1 MSASRIGGNTMA
13 KKKQSIED
21 IIEDIRA
28 SLDILEDKINDIEQC
43 DHEDHDDFDDEEED
57 EDE

>member
-1 MSASRIGGNTMA
+1 MA

-21 IIEDIRA
+21 IIEDIRT

-43 DHEDHDDFDDEEED
+43 NHEDHDDFDDEDED

>member
-1 MSASRIGGNTMA
+1 MA

-21 IIEDIRA
+21 ILEDIRA
-28 SLDILEDKINDIEQC
+28 NLDILEDKINDIEQC
-43 DHEDHDDFDDEEED
+43 DHEDHDDFDDEDED

>member
-1 MSASRIGGNTMA
+1 MA

-21 IIEDIRA
+21 ILEDIRA
-28 SLDILEDKINDIEQC
+28 NLDILEDKINDIEQC
-43 DHEDHDDFDDEEED
+43 DHEDEDFDDEDED

>member
-43 DHEDHDDFDDEEED
+43 DHEDHDDFDDEDENED
-57 EDE
+57 E

>member
-1 MSASRIGGNTMA
+1 MA

-21 IIEDIRA
+21 ILEDIRA

>member
-1 MSASRIGGNTMA
+1 MA

-21 IIEDIRA
+21 ILEDIRA

-43 DHEDHDDFDDEEED
+43 DHEDHDDFDDEDENED
-57 EDE
+57 E

>member
-1 MSASRIGGNTMA
+1 MA

-21 IIEDIRA
+21 LLEDIRA
-28 SLDILEDKINDIEQC
+28 NLDLLEDKINDIEQC
-43 DHEDHDDFDDEEED
+43 ECDSEEDIDDIDDED

>member
-1 MSASRIGGNTMA
+1 MA

-21 IIEDIRA
+21 IIEDIRT
-28 SLDILEDKINDIEQC
+28 SLAILEDKINDIEQC
-43 DHEDHDDFDDEEED
+43 DHEDHDDFDDEDED

>member
-1 MSASRIGGNTMA
+1 MA

-43 DHEDHDDFDDEEED
+43 DHEDHDNFDDEEED

>member
-21 IIEDIRA
+21 ILEDIRA
-28 SLDILEDKINDIEQC
+28 NLDILEDKINDIEQC
-43 DHEDHDDFDDEEED
+43 DHEDHDDFDDEDED

>member
-1 MSASRIGGNTMA
+1 MA

-21 IIEDIRA
+21 ILENIRA

-43 DHEDHDDFDDEEED
+43 DHEDHDDDFDDED
-57 EDE
+57 EDEDE

>member
-1 MSASRIGGNTMA
+1 MA

-21 IIEDIRA
+21 ILEDIRA

-43 DHEDHDDFDDEEED
+43 DHEDEDFDDEDED

>member
-1 MSASRIGGNTMA
+1 MA

-21 IIEDIRA
+21 ILD
-28 SLDILEDKINDIEQC
+28 SLREQIDLLEDKINDIEQC
-43 DHEDHDDFDDEEED
+43 ECDSDEDIEDEDQDED

>member
-1 MSASRIGGNTMA
+1 VA

-43 DHEDHDDFDDEEED
+43 ECNSDEDIDED
-57 EDE
+57 EDEDE

>member
-1 MSASRIGGNTMA
+1 MA

-21 IIEDIRA
+21 ILEDIRA

-43 DHEDHDDFDDEEED
+43 DHDHEDEDDDFEDEED
-57 EDE
+57 EE

>member
-1 MSASRIGGNTMA
+1 MA
-13 KKKQSIED
+13 KKKQSIEE

-43 DHEDHDDFDDEEED
+43 DHEDHDDDFDDED
-57 EDE
+57 EDEDE

>member
-1 MSASRIGGNTMA
+1 MA

-43 DHEDHDDFDDEEED
+43 DHEDEDFEDEEED